1 MDRDTLSLESF
12 RSARSQETVTETVL
26 DASETISI
34 TSDVTDTSQIT
45 TNSANLIQSRDNL
58 IQGGFFLKCQIKM
71 GETDLG

>member
-1 MDRDTLSLESF
+1 MDHDTLSLESF
-12 RSARSQETVTETVL
+12 RSARSQEPVTETVL

-58 IQGGFFLKCQIKM
+58 IQGGLFWNVRSKLGRQI
-71 GETDLG
+71 